1 MDGNSSE
8 RGRHRHR
15 AHIEKPPAVE
25 DPQWT
30 SSSSDRPQW
39 TAPEPR
45 SWFEKQGGAGGATRW
60 NPDQHV
66 PAPARWRPVSELTDT
81 AWGAGAAWHDPKAPW
96 NVAAGPADG
105 SPDASQDGAGGGAG
119 GGSRDAE
126 LWTTDSDAAWGGT
139 AATAGPGGNA
149 ADPGRNA
156 AGPDESGRN
165 GAGPD
170 QAGWSGAGPD
180 QAGWNGAGPD
190 QAGGNAAG
198 PDQAGW
204 NGAGPDQGGRNAAGS
219 DQGGRNA
226 AGPDQGGWNA
236 AGPDQGGWN
245 AAGPEQGGWH
255 GAAQGGWNAAGA
267 PTDSAWTSSAG
278 EPGAVAVLDRP
289 DEPAPARK
297 HAVRHPL
304 RLGLFALVLF
314 GLIAGSVTWMSMD
327 KSVQL
332 RVDGEARSIK
342 TYASTVGGVLD
353 DQKIV
358 VGAHDTLAPGRDAK
372 IADGSE
378 IVLRRGRLVTLTVD
392 GKPRQVWTTATTVQE
407 ALEQVGYRQNGL
419 FVSANRSTRL
429 PLEGYQL
436 TVRMPKTVTIVADGR
451 KRSITTTVPTVSEA
465 MEAAGVTVDGDD
477 RVSQLAGA
485 TVRAGMTIT
494 VTRVLTKSST
504 TQAVVEYKTVEK
516 TDPKAEAGSRT
527 VKTKGVEGM
536 QQVTR
541 VETYVNGKLTS
552 SKVAKVTV
560 LKAPVDEVVV
570 LGPEV
575 PEEEA
580 PTPPPASQPAGCAD
594 FPTTGGL
601 NWCGLAK
608 CESGLNPSAYNP
620 AGPYYGLYQF
630 DQQTWTANG
639 GAGSPSGKSI
649 AAQTAV
655 AYNLYQAR
663 GASPWP
669 VCGRNL

>member
-1 MDGNSSE
+1 M
-8 RGRHRHR
+8 
-15 AHIEKPPAVE
+15 
-25 DPQWT
+25 
-30 SSSSDRPQW
+30 DRPQW
-39 TAPEPR
+39 TQGQPPEPQ
-45 SWFEKQGGAGGATRW
+45 SWFDGPPAPSGGATRW
-60 NPDQHV
+60 NPDQDIPV
-66 PAPARWRPVSELTDT
+66 PAQWRPVSELTDT
-81 AWGAGAAWHDPKAPW
+81 ARGAGAAWHDPQAPW

-105 SPDASQDGAGGGAG
+105 P
-119 GGSRDAE
+119 RDAD
-126 LWTTDSDAAWGGT
+126 LWATDSDTAWGGT
-139 AATAGPGGNA
+139 
-149 ADPGRNA
+149 GR
-156 AGPDESGRN
+156 
-165 GAGPD
+165 
-170 QAGWSGAGPD
+170 
-180 QAGWNGAGPD
+180 
-190 QAGGNAAG
+190 
-198 PDQAGW
+198 
-204 NGAGPDQGGRNAAGS
+204 S
-219 DQGGRNA
+219 DT
-226 AGPDQGGWNA
+226 P
-236 AGPDQGGWN
+236 
-245 AAGPEQGGWH
+245 
-255 GAAQGGWNAAGA
+255 GWNAAGA
-267 PTDSAWTSSAG
+267 PTDAAWTSSAD
-278 EPGAVAVLDRP
+278 EPGAVAVSDRP
-289 DEPAPARK
+289 ASERK
-297 HAVRHPL
+297 HPVRHPL

-314 GLIAGSVTWMSMD
+314 GLVAGSVAWMSMD

-353 DQKIV
+353 DQKITV
-358 VGAHDTLAPGRDAK
+358 SAHDTLAPGRDAK
-372 IADGSE
+372 ISDGSE

-407 ALEQVGYRQNGL
+407 ALEQVGYRQSGL

-436 TVRMPKTVTIVADGR
+436 TLRTPKKLTIVADG
-451 KRSITTTVPTVSEA
+451 KKHTITTTVPTVGEA
-465 MEAAGVTVDGDD
+465 MDQAGVTVDGDD

-494 VTRVLTKSST
+494 VTRVLTRSST

-516 TDPKAEAGSRT
+516 TDPKATAGSRT
-527 VKTKGVEGM
+527 VKTEGVEGM

-560 LKAPVDEVVV
+560 LKKPVDEVVV
-570 LGPEV
+570 LGPEP

-580 PTPPPASQPAGCAD
+580 PPPSQPAGCAD

-649 AAQTAV
+649 AEQTAV
-655 AYNLYQAR
+655 AYSLYQAR

>member
-25 DPQWT
+25 NPQWT
-30 SSSSDRPQW
+30 SSPSDRPEW
-39 TAPEPR
+39 TAPPEQPQ
-45 SWFEKQGGAGGATRW
+45 SWFDQQGGGATRW
-60 NPDQHV
+60 QPDQDV
-66 PAPARWRPVSELTDT
+66 PAPAQWRPVSELTDT
-81 AWGAGAAWHDPKAPW
+81 SWGTNAAWHDPAAAW
-96 NVAAGPADG
+96 NVAADLPRDDSPAPGNWGTAPRADLWATE
-105 SPDASQDGAGGGAG
+105 SDAS
-119 GGSRDAE
+119 
-126 LWTTDSDAAWGGT
+126 WGGT
-139 AATAGPGGNA
+139 
-149 ADPGRNA
+149 
-156 AGPDESGRN
+156 N
-165 GAGPD
+165 GEA
-170 QAGWSGAGPD
+170 
-180 QAGWNGAGPD
+180 
-190 QAGGNAAG
+190 
-198 PDQAGW
+198 
-204 NGAGPDQGGRNAAGS
+204 
-219 DQGGRNA
+219 
-226 AGPDQGGWNA
+226 
-236 AGPDQGGWN
+236 
-245 AAGPEQGGWH
+245 
-255 GAAQGGWNAAGA
+255 GWNAAGA
-267 PTDSAWTSSAG
+267 PTDAAWTSSTD
-278 EPGAVAVLDRP
+278 EPAAVAVLD
-289 DEPAPARK
+289 EPERK

-314 GLIAGSVTWMSMD
+314 GLVAGSVAWMSMD

-353 DQKIV
+353 DQKITV
-358 VGAHDTLAPGRDAK
+358 SAHDTLAPGRETK
-372 IADGSE
+372 ISDGSE
-378 IVLRRGRLVTLTVD
+378 IVLRRGRLVTLSVD

-419 FVSANRSTRL
+419 WVSANRSTRL
-429 PLEGYQL
+429 PLEGYEL
-436 TVRMPKTVTIVADGR
+436 TLRMPKTLTIVADG
-451 KRSITTTVPTVSEA
+451 KKHTITTTVPTVGEA
-465 MEAAGVTVDGDD
+465 MEQAGVTVDGDD

-516 TDPKAEAGSRT
+516 TDPKATAGSRT
-527 VKTKGVEGM
+527 VKTKGVDGM

-552 SKVAKVTV
+552 SKIAKVTV
-560 LKAPVDEVVV
+560 LKKPVDEVVV
-570 LGPEV
+570 LGPAL
-575 PEEEA
+575 PEESA
-580 PTPPPASQPAGCAD
+580 PPPSQPAGCED

-608 CESGLNPSAYNP
+608 CESGLNPNAYNP

-649 AAQTAV
+649 AEQTAV
-655 AYNLYQAR
+655 AYTLYQAR